1 MKVIAKL
8 AGGSHLYGLSTPAS
22 DYDER
27 YVYLLDNTADII
39 GLSKNAFI
47 DHRNPDEDSFGYELR
62 NFLVSLKKT
71 NTQAMEILLA
81 TDDVFI
87 ELHPLFKNVRQQA
100 LNLIDPVQYYKSLR
114 GYIQGESKLANG
126 ERTGKLG
133 GKRKEALDKYGF
145 SPKNF
150 VQLLRLAYCGVI
162 FYKEGIFPINISRHN
177 KKLGAHLL
185 DIKLNPEKFK
195 KEDLNKEVADA
206 DELLKVIY
214 EECGARSSYSYN
226 DAIANDLIM
235 DAYYPMLG
243 KLQAERLG
251 L

>member
-8 AGGSHLYGLSTPAS
+8 AGGSHLYGLNTPAS

-27 YVYLLDNTADII
+27 YVYLLDNHADII
-39 GLSKNAFI
+39 GLGKNEFI

-81 TDDVFI
+81 PEEAFI
-87 ELHPLFKNVRQQA
+87 ELHPLFKEVKQQA

-114 GYIQGESKLANG
+114 GYIQAELKLANG

-133 GKRKEALDKYGF
+133 SKRKEALDKYGF

-150 VQLLRLAYCGVI
+150 VQLIRLAYCGTI
-162 FYKEGIFPINISRHN
+162 FYKEGIFPINVVKHN
-177 KKLGAHLL
+177 KSLGVHLL
-185 DIKLNPEKFK
+185 EIKLYPERFNK
-195 KEDLNKEVADA
+195 DSLNKEVAEA
-206 DELLKVIY
+206 DMLLETTYK
-214 EECGARSSYSYN
+214 EFGAKSSYKY
-226 DAIANDLIM
+226 DEKVANDLIM
-235 DAYYPMLG
+235 NTYYPMLG